1 MRKVVFEK
9 VMKLGT
15 VVYEGKIYNLDYMNT
30 NEVKELLKK
39 VEQEKKTDFSQG
51 KKITKRLRA

>member
-1 MRKVVFEK
+1 
-9 VMKLGT
+9 MKLGT

-39 VEQEKKTDFSQG
+39 IEQQKETDFAQG
-51 KKITKRLRA
+51 KKITKRLRS

>member
-1 MRKVVFEK
+1 
-9 VMKLGT
+9 MKLGT
-15 VVYEGKIYNLDYMNT
+15 IVYEGKIYNLDYMNT

>member
-1 MRKVVFEK
+1 
-9 VMKLGT
+9 MKLGT

-30 NEVKELLKK
+30 KEVEELLKK
-39 VEQEKKTDFSQG
+39 IDEKKTQEFSQG